1 MVNMGVITT
10 GTKRDGSPKCGYFH
24 RSFFLEFFVGKVR
37 QKIKVIVEVGFG
49 EHVFLFSAQKNI
61 LLRLQ
66 QVLLAL
72 DNL

>member
-37 QKIKVIVEVGFG
+37 QKIKVIVEVRFG
-49 EHVFLFSAQKNI
+49 EHVFFSAKKNI

-66 QVLLAL
+66 QILLTL